1 MSFEM
6 LSDSTE
12 LLKPVILHNTIID
25 TTNECNGKCVNCECG
40 EVQGGGD
47 CDDGDCDDDGECG
60 DDGECDDESCSTC
73 NDECDNNPEDISN
86 NYTNFKNKTILI
98 YNEIQEIQNEINIFN
113 EHLFKNTGSW
123 LSAKTIIS
131 NSVNNISNTEYLWD
145 YLDILFKN
153 NNDDFDNIQSIIY
166 SSNGSIFEFNNT
178 TISKFIVDN
187 LKICKFKSIGYIFN
201 NNNEN
206 NIFNFKLVVIT
217 NKNIYP
223 VNRYIDENKLGYY

>member
-1 MSFEM
+1 M

-40 EVQGGGD
+40 EVQG
-47 CDDGDCDDDGECG
+47 DGDCNDGDG
-60 DDGECDDESCSTC
+60 DDECDDDACSIC
-73 NDECDNNPEDISN
+73 NDDCDNKPEN
-86 NYTNFKNKTILI
+86 LKNKTILI

-113 EHLFKNTGSW
+113 EHLFKNTGVW

-131 NSVNNISNTEYLWD
+131 NSVKNISNTEFFWD

-153 NNDDFDNIQSIIY
+153 NNDDFDNIQNVIY

-187 LKICKFKSIGYIFN
+187 LKICKYKPIGYIFN
-201 NNNEN
+201 NNIEN
-206 NIFNFKLVVIT
+206 NVFDFKIVIIT